1 MYLVFTRYTPPNARR
16 IVLRQLFAFQHI
28 YACSGDVNQLFL
40 QLLIVFQLL
49 AAAALRIGI
58 HQFVVGNILFI
69 AAIAPAVPDDGAGF
83 RPSRCWIQRGQVMK
97 LAPGNIGKRIFLMLR
112 ISAVGFAPC
121 DKKRSAH
128 IAFSS
133 AIAPAVPLHAAGF
146 FRRIIAFPQNR
157 KRAETPAP
165 QISAFIRPFFE
176 FADQSARSVPPDIR
190 ADCNGFTVF
199 PVFPASQR
207 YGYPAGCRLPRA
219 VPAAAHCPPE
229 SPL

>member
-69 AAIAPAVPDDGAGF
+69 A
-83 RPSRCWIQRGQVMK
+83 
-97 LAPGNIGKRIFLMLR
+97 
-112 ISAVGFAPC
+112 
-121 DKKRSAH
+121 
-128 IAFSS
+128 